1 MLPAWTA
8 KGAALRL
15 GRTIAQ
21 AIRAAIIAFAALTA
35 GQAHAAWPDRTITL
49 IVIFPPGG
57 SNDLLGRLIA
67 AELAPALGQNV
78 IVENRAGA
86 NGNIGLA
93 AGARAAPDG
102 TTLVVASGVVLI
114 NPSVSRV
121 GYDPAKDFAPIAYLG
136 DSPNVILT
144 RPASGIVSMSDLI
157 AKAKAAPGK
166 LTFASPGVGSVSQLA
181 VELLKLR
188 TGIDLIHVPF
198 SGAAPAAQAAIAG
211 TTDLAS
217 VSVAGLIGHIQSG
230 TLKALAQTGKERWPD
245 LPDVPTLEQAGIA
258 NAVVDDHRSAC
269 RGNPHHPAEAGCARK
284 NAQGELRG
292 EVRGA
297 RRIARAHCPRSPD
310 VEGIGGARRDRG
322 KVRQV
327 ISWTRCNADAR
338 LRDRAERAG
347 LIPGPPRIGTVSG
360 SQSGT

>member
-1 MLPAWTA
+1 MPLGWTPRGVA
-8 KGAALRL
+8 PGLARTLLHAL
-15 GRTIAQ
+15 
-21 AIRAAIIAFAALTA
+21 RAAIIAFAALMT

-57 SNDLLGRLIA
+57 STDLLGRLIA

-78 IVENRAGA
+78 IVENKAGA

-93 AGARAAPDG
+93 AGARAAADG

-114 NPSVSRV
+114 NPSVGRV

-144 RPASGIVSMSDLI
+144 RPASGIVSISDLI

-198 SGAAPAAQAAIAG
+198 AGAAPAAQAAIAG

-217 VSVAGLIGHIQSG
+217 VSIAGLIGHIQSG

-258 NAVVDDHRSAC
+258 NAVDHRSAC
-269 RGNPHHPAEAGCARK
+269 RGDPHHPAEAGCARK

-292 EVRGA
+292 KVRGTGP
-297 RRIARAHCPRSPD
+297 IARAHCPRSPD

-322 KVRQV
+322 KVGRV
-327 ISWTRCNADAR
+327 ISWTRCSAGAR
-338 LRDRAERAG
+338 RRIAQSVPGRSRGCHGLRR
-347 LIPGPPRIGTVSG
+347 LPGR
-360 SQSGT
+360 